1 MSASSAFATR
11 RRMKEEGI
19 VTEIVDLGEIAKT
32 PLTASQRA
40 QLGALTD
47 GVADIGDIPEAPA
60 ENWALA
66 ERDKF
71 YKPRKDAISL
81 RLDMDV
87 LAWLRRYGPGY
98 QTKINAILREKM
110 LSETESR
117 A

>member
-1 MSASSAFATR
+1 MRILEIDLEEAAR
-11 RRMKEEGI
+11 RPL
-19 VTEIVDLGEIAKT
+19 TPSEIA
-32 PLTASQRA
+32 
-40 QLGALTD
+40 QLEAAGLRVPDT
-47 GVADIGDIPEAPA
+47 GDIPALPPEA
-60 ENWALA
+60 WATA
-66 ERDKF
+66 VRDKF

-110 LSETESR
+110 LSEIDPR